1 MRMFPL
7 ISSII
12 FLVLLAGVMVA
23 GFVIYLKI
31 KNKAK
36 EISRQVYGNDDL
48 IANLKRQEELYE
60 KTPKSIS
67 DGSSIYVPKLSRDF
81 PDFNVDEM
89 KARAEN
95 CLREYLLA
103 LDTNNASA
111 LQDGNEELKEA
122 LFLRLNDL
130 NLREIKEHYEGVKIH
145 NTVLNTYNRYGGRC
159 VVRFQSSVQYKFWA
173 EQDGKIIRGSKDS
186 LVQTRYIIDCCYIQ
200 DSEKVENIGAASHA
214 LNCPNCGG
222 VIKNLGMKFC
232 PYCGS
237 GIVEFNI
244 KVWNFCT
251 IKENA

>member
-1 MRMFPL
+1 MFPL

-95 CLREYLLA
+95 CRREYLLA

-159 VVRFQSSVQYKFWA
+159 VVRFQCALQYKFWA
-173 EQDGKIIRGSKDS
+173 EQEGKVIRGSRDS
-186 LVQTRYIIDCCYIQ
+186 ITQSRYNIDCCYIQ
-200 DSEKVENIGAASHA
+200 DADKVSDIRAAGHA

-222 VIKNLGMKFC
+222 VITSLGNKTC
-232 PYCGS
+232 PYCGAA
-237 GIVEFNI
+237 ITEFNI
-244 KVWNFCT
+244 KVWQFCA
-251 IKENA
+251 IGEIG